1 VVSVFA
7 VIAAWKDFL
16 WPLLVLPDPDKQP
29 LSVRLPAL
37 QRFVE
42 LDVFL
47 AALAISTVIP
57 VALFL
62 IFQRLFLKSG
72 ALGGA
77 VKG

>member
-1 VVSVFA
+1 
-7 VIAAWKDFL
+7 
-16 WPLLVLPDPDKQP
+16 
-29 LSVRLPAL
+29 VRLPAL
-37 QRFVE
+37 QRFIE

-62 IFQRLFLKSG
+62 AFQRLFLDGG
-72 ALGGA
+72 ALSGA